1 MSLKKTLRKCL
12 FLTFLYDK
20 IKQFYYKCLIY
31 DKRIIEKRFKER
43 LNRKVELENPIKYND
58 KLQWLKLYWR
68 DPLATKCADKYEVRN
83 IIKRKIGK
91 EYLNEVLAVYTSVD
105 DIDINELPD
114 SFALKCTHG
123 SGYNIICKDK
133 NKLDWKKA
141 KRQLK
146 RWMKTNYYLQN
157 REWVYKDI

>member
-1 MSLKKTLRKCL
+1 MRGPKMSIKNTLYKFSL
-12 FLTFLYDK
+12 LTFFYDK
-20 IKQFYYKCLIY
+20 FKQFYYKYLVSDI
-31 DKRIIEKRFKER
+31 KMIETRFKER
-43 LNRKVELENPIKYND
+43 LNREVELENPIKFND

-146 RWMKTNYYLQN
+146 R
-157 REWVYKDI
+157 